1 MDHVIGKER
10 SKIKTSERVLIEKVC
25 QLFGTFYRRILEP
38 RFKKNPVI
46 INSNDAEKRFWS

>member
-1 MDHVIGKER
+1 MDHVIGRKR
-10 SKIKTSERVLIEKVC
+10 SKIKILEGVLIEKVC
-25 QLFGTFYRRILEP
+25 QLFGTCSRRIREP